1 MYRFVSMRWSR
12 VAFLALFLF
21 AVLSRREF
29 RATEA
34 AVAEAVEAT
43 EENDSIPLTSLT
55 DEQVDSALDTMDSAT
70 LTQIIQSQG
79 LAVEEGT
86 GHDQILEAAKI
97 LVKKERDRQK
107 KEMRGGGEGGG
118 NGMGA
123 AATSAG
129 EPASSVSADSGSSGG
144 SSSSAS
150 LQKKT
155 PPVSIEKKIEA
166 GGESSAESSD
176 RPKGK
181 GGVEGWTHRDPIPEG
196 ATFWDLFGAQV
207 AADLGPFWRII
218 PEPIRMAVVHHSKF
232 MAKPLRQALFGAV
245 GPMLKVAS
253 KMLNYSGSFL
263 IALGGNASDL
273 SLHIAAMAENS
284 KNGVGGPRKAIP
296 SSDSAFNA
304 RENVFEEHGGGGG
317 DEEEEA
323 EIIEL

>member
-1 MYRFVSMRWSR
+1 

-29 RATEA
+29 SASGA

-43 EENDSIPLTSLT
+43 AEDDSIPLTSLT

-70 LTQIIQSQG
+70 LTQIIKSQG
-79 LAVEEGT
+79 FTVEEGT

-97 LVKKERDRQK
+97 LVKKERDRQQ
-107 KEMRGGGEGGG
+107 KEMRGGD
-118 NGMGA
+118 GMGA

-129 EPASSVSADSGSSGG
+129 EPATSASAGSGSSRD
-144 SSSSAS
+144 SA
-150 LQKKT
+150 QKKT
-155 PPVSIEKKIEA
+155 PPVAVEKKTEA
-166 GGESSAESSD
+166 SEESLEESSD

-218 PEPIRMAVVHHSKF
+218 PEPIRMAVAHHSKF

-245 GPMLKVAS
+245 GPLLKVAS
-253 KMLNYSGSFL
+253 KMLNFSGRFL

-273 SLHIAAMAENS
+273 SLHIATMADNS
-284 KNGVGGPRKAIP
+284 NNSVGSPRKAIA
-296 SSDSAFNA
+296 SSDSAFRA
-304 RENVFEEHGGGGG
+304 REGAFEDYRGG

-323 EIIEL
+323 ELIEL